1 MIILLIKFILF
12 VAFFISGLLVVRK
25 FVHHSKL
32 EIHNEV
38 AGFIYA
44 VLGVI
49 YAVLLAFVVVT
60 VWEEYSDAEK
70 NVNMEVSHVID
81 VYRNANAFPDPVKN
95 EIQSRTENYIN
106 DMINYE
112 WKAMYNLQISQEAKK
127 SYLNIW
133 ESHQAYVPETD
144 FERIWY
150 SESIKELNELADA
163 RRLRIISINYDVPLF
178 MWAFLFI
185 GAFIT
190 IGFSY
195 LFGTKNEIAQ
205 IIMVFSLS
213 AIICLVLLLIEA
225 LVHPFTGLVHLSPQ
239 PFIDALKQLK

>member
-1 MIILLIKFILF
+1 MFILIIKFILF
-12 VAFFISGLLVVRK
+12 VALFISGFLVVRQ

-70 NVNMEVSHVID
+70 NVNLEVSHIMD
-81 VYRNANAFPDPVKN
+81 IYRNANAFPDPVKN
-95 EIQSRTENYIN
+95 EIQTRSVNYIN

-112 WKAMYNLQISQEAKK
+112 WKAMDNLQISAEAKK
-127 SYLNIW
+127 SYLSIW
-133 ESHQAYVPETD
+133 ETHQAFVPTTH
-144 FERIWY
+144 FESIWY
-150 SESIKELNELADA
+150 SESIKELNQLADA
-163 RRLRIISINYDVPLF
+163 RRLRIISIDYDVPIF

-213 AIICLVLLLIEA
+213 ATICLVLLLIDA
-225 LVHPFTGLVHLSPQ
+225 LVHPFTGLIHLTPE
-239 PFIDALKQLK
+239 PFIKALEQLK